1 MKSLLVYQLGYDSD
15 SDQEYLIPTGLFVV
29 YARDAGTANLDDYIA
44 ATADQ
49 HWGTGWFGLAYQSWD
64 SNNFNAAST
73 RIFRKAA
80 S

>member
-44 ATADQ
+44 ATADL

-64 SNNFNAAST
+64 SNNFNVAST

-80 S
+80 E